1 MDEARKSNSDRH
13 ETRIRP
19 EATLDDLDLELVH
32 SFLERTPTGGLS
44 ATESLRHYGLI
55 EQDGDGW
62 RVTNGALL
70 LFARAPADRW
80 HPSAGVRVFRVTGI
94 RPLHGRE
101 QNVTRVGSADPPL
114 ARAVAESRRIARG
127 QIRHSETL
135 RDIFFE
141 DLAEYPDF
149 AWQEAL
155 LNAIVHRDYEVGD
168 RETEVWFF
176 DNRMEVRSPGA
187 LVEEVTLD
195 SLREG
200 TAPYAPRNPL
210 LARVLADTGWMRG
223 KGSGISRMRSELT
236 ASFLR
241 EPVLDDASGMLSVTL
256 LKEPV
261 FATAGPGWGY
271 VVRRLPVTSDQKR
284 ILFARPDGFSHVD
297 YQKLNAVDENEAKWR
312 VQELVEKDIAF
323 RDFNTPGDVT
333 MCYLSAEL
341 DEARFLLEDR
351 VPGLRKHFQKDPWLR
366 STHYRALF
374 KADTRTTGHE
384 LRKLVELGFLR
395 VEGQRRGARYLPTA
409 GLRT

>member
-1 MDEARKSNSDRH
+1 VDEAKNSDSDRY

-19 EATLDDLDLELVH
+19 EATLDDLDMELVQ
-32 SFLERTPTGGLS
+32 SFLEGTPAGGSS
-44 ATESLRHYGLI
+44 ARESLRHYGLI
-55 EQDGDGW
+55 EQVGDGW
-62 RVTNGALL
+62 RITNGALL

-80 HPSAGVRVFRVTGI
+80 HPSAGVGVFRVTGI

-101 QNVTRVGSADPPL
+101 QNVTRVGRADPPL
-114 ARAVAESRRIARG
+114 ARVVSESRRIARG

-155 LNAIVHRDYEVGD
+155 MNAIVHRDYEIGD

-187 LVEEVTLD
+187 LVEDVALD
-195 SLREG
+195 SLQEG
-200 TAPYAPRNPL
+200 TAPFVPRNPL
-210 LARVLADTGWMRG
+210 LARVLADAGWMHA

-241 EPVLDDASGMLSVTL
+241 EPVLADESGVVSVTL

-261 FATAGPGWGY
+261 FETAGPGWSY

-284 ILFARPDGFSHVD
+284 ILLARPDGFSHVD

-341 DEARFLLEDR
+341 DGTRWFLENR
-351 VPGLRKHFQKDPWLR
+351 VPKLRKHFQKDPWLK
-366 STHYRALF
+366 STEYRALF
-374 KADTRTTGHE
+374 KTGTRSAGTE

-395 VEGQRRGARYLPTA
+395 VQGQRRGARYMPA
-409 GLRT
+409 PGLRT